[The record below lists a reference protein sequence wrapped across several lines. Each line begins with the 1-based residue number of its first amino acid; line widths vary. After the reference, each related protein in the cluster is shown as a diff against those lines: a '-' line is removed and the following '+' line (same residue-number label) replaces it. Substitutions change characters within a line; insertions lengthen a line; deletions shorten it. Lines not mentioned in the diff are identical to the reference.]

1 MTPYLAGNIIDGLID
16 PSRRYYVYLLPLAP
30 AFFFFSLW
38 VITQFIVQAIDWY
51 LNLKNRYLEE
61 RIFANYLVGAM
72 SHVIELPISF
82 HKEKKIGDVQNRFY
96 SAADSLSVILTN
108 VAITL
113 LPQFLSIIIALFVT
127 FFINSRLSLLLAISM
142 LFYFFILIMTGP
154 KYTKLIRRMRRA
166 FNRAFGDAYDTMVNT
181 QSVKQAGAERYEKKV
196 LYRNFHLRALKY
208 WEEMQFVWQIMNYS
222 QRVLVALTQSA
233 IYLLSIYFIT
243 QGTMTIGQLV
253 MFNGYVAL
261 FLGPF
266 VILANNWHL
275 VQNGLVNLER
285 AEKIL
290 SEETEDYEGEDTLIL
305 SDIKGKIEFRNVSFA
320 YEKGRSVLKNISFS
334 VKPGEVVAFVGESG
348 VGKTTIID
356 LISRYIEPTKGNV
369 FIDGHTVSRINLRFL
384 RSKIAVV
391 PQEILLFNDTILN
404 NIRYGSFNSGDKK
417 VEEASKKAHA
427 DIFISRFPKKYKQ
440 IVGER
445 GIKLSTGQKQRV
457 AIARAI
463 LRDPRILILDEPTSA
478 LDAKSE
484 KMVEEAFR
492 ELMKGRTTFII
503 AHRFSTVRHADKI
516 LVLEGGRIAES
527 GTHEELMKIK
537 NGVYQHLYRLQV
549 GL

>member
-1 MTPYLAGNIIDGLID
+1 MKINRHKNKLRLQILFKYLKPYKREAVILTLISLISGFFHAMTPYLAGNIIDGLID

-38 VITQFIVQAIDWY
+38 IVTQFIVQAIDWY

-369 FIDGHTVSRINLRFL
+369 FIDGH
-384 RSKIAVV
+384 A
-391 PQEILLFNDTILN
+391 
-404 NIRYGSFNSGDKK
+404 
-417 VEEASKKAHA
+417 
-427 DIFISRFPKKYKQ
+427 
-440 IVGER
+440 
-445 GIKLSTGQKQRV
+445 
-457 AIARAI
+457 
-463 LRDPRILILDEPTSA
+463 
-478 LDAKSE
+478 
-484 KMVEEAFR
+484 
-492 ELMKGRTTFII
+492 
-503 AHRFSTVRHADKI
+503 
-516 LVLEGGRIAES
+516 
-527 GTHEELMKIK
+527 
-537 NGVYQHLYRLQV
+537 
-549 GL
+549 